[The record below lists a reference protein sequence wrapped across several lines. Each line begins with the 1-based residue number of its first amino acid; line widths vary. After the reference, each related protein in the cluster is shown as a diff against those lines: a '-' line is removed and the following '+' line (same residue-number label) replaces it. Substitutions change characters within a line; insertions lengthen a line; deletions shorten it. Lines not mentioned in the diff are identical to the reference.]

1 VTISATISDSSGV
14 AKALVYYKTGKGG
27 YQKAGKMK
35 SGGGNNYFLNIGTL
49 TPAGTYTF
57 RILAEDNLG
66 NANCSTG
73 NLDAC
78 PGGTFSVNI
87 P

>member
-1 VTISATISDSSGV
+1 M
-14 AKALVYYKTGKGG
+14 
-27 YQKAGKMK
+27 GKMK

-57 RILAEDNLG
+57 RILAEDALG

-78 PGGTFSVNI
+78 PGGSFVVNI